1 MRHRLVT
8 LTIGINFTK
17 HKWLVIGLCEMLLR
31 KLSSQLGVLP
41 KNYNNIVLLGGFNIS
56 AKNPSIKDFCNTN
69 GLQNFSK
76 KKKFS
81 SKAFRYIMEVW

>member
-1 MRHRLVT
+1 
-8 LTIGINFTK
+8 
-17 HKWLVIGLCEMLLR
+17 MLLR

-76 KKKFS
+76 KKKIS

>member
-1 MRHRLVT
+1 
-8 LTIGINFTK
+8 
-17 HKWLVIGLCEMLLR
+17 MLLR